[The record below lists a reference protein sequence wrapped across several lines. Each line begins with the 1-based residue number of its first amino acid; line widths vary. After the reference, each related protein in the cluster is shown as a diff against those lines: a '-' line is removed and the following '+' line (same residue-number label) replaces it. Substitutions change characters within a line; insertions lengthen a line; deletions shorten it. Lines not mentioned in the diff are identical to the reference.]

1 MDEIVLCL
9 KRFNNHFS
17 SIFSQNILKSST
29 GHIIKKRTISKYKH
43 SGFTKLS
50 KRLQNRGS
58 KIWRNEKSPLKA
70 KRLKKNTS
78 SLKELGFTI
87 NKKMPR
93 IHIEPKSFMRSLYSF
108 GSHWAIIL
116 IALAVVVA
124 GVTPRTASNAVGGTP
139 DNRVRYRT
147 IAELASLEYFN
158 EDVVYDEV
166 IFTVGDGD
174 YIFKTGATATVI
186 SRNNRKTTI
195 EYSVKS
201 GESVSSVAKDFGLSP
216 DTLRYTNKITGDSLE
231 EGKVLTIPPVDGVYV
246 AIKTNDTLSTIAE
259 RYKISVDDIVKYNG
273 LNRDEPI
280 HSGNQLLIPGVVAPK
295 ASTRSTYSPGG
306 DATTISAFNPIASGG
321 QFTWPTG
328 TPTHYISQGY
338 KYYHKALDLNRLN
351 GWGLYASASGIVR
364 THSTRWGY
372 GNYIDINHGDG
383 WMTRYAHLSEFKV
396 KSGDYVEQG
405 QLVGIMGSTG
415 RSTGPH
421 IHFEIR
427 YNGAPLNPLSYLPQ

>member
-1 MDEIVLCL
+1 M
-9 KRFNNHFS
+9 
-17 SIFSQNILKSST
+17 
-29 GHIIKKRTISKYKH
+29 
-43 SGFTKLS
+43 GF
-50 KRLQNRGS
+50 
-58 KIWRNEKSPLKA
+58 A
-70 KRLKKNTS
+70 
-78 SLKELGFTI
+78 I
-87 NKKMPR
+87 NKKIPR

-124 GVTPRTASNAVGGTP
+124 GVTPRSASIAVGGSP
-139 DNRVRYRT
+139 ENRVRYRT

-166 IFTVGDGD
+166 IFFIGD
-174 YIFKTGATATVI
+174 YIFKTGATVTVI

-201 GESVSSVAKDFGLSP
+201 GESLSSVAKDFGLSP
-216 DTLRYTNKITGDSLE
+216 DTLRYANKITGNTLE
-231 EGKVLTIPPVDGVYV
+231 KGKVLTIPPVDGVYM

-259 RYKISVDDIVKYNG
+259 RYKISVDDIVKYN
-273 LNRDEPI
+273 NIDRAEPI
-280 HSGNQLLIPGVVAPK
+280 FSGNQLLIPGVVAPK
-295 ASTRSTYSPGG
+295 SSTRSTYSPGG
-306 DATTISAFNPIASGG
+306 NATTVSAFNPIASSG

-328 TPTHYISQGY
+328 TPTRYISQGY

-351 GWGLYASASGIVR
+351 GWGIYASASGIVR
-364 THSTRWGY
+364 TYSVRWGY

-383 WMTRYAHLSEFKV
+383 WTTRYAHLSEFKI

-405 QLVGIMGSTG
+405 QLIGIMGSTG

-421 IHFEIR
+421 VHFEIR